1 MEKNTQLPE
10 VLIASSDKKLSAMIT
25 RLKKEEKIRKIAARV
40 YTSNM
45 TDTPESIVG
54 RNLYKIIG
62 QLYPGALISHRSAFE
77 LRPSAEGHFYLTHA
91 YTKNITLPGVTLHL
105 IAGPKPIDIDIPYL
119 DGLFISNPAR
129 AYLENLQLGYVRN
142 GISKCLP
149 QANLEQRLQKKLLAN
164 GENELNR
171 LRDQARKIAADLK
184 MEKEFRLLD
193 KIIGAILSTRDAE
206 KTLQSESAKAWAAG
220 EPYDPQR
227 VELFTSLFE
236 QLANKDFKH
245 YPDINTTEPA
255 YKNFAFFESYFSNY
269 IEGTEFEVEEA
280 KQIVDTGV
288 AIPAR
293 DEDSHDVLGTFY
305 ITSNRKEMSILP
317 KDPDEMINI
326 LQRRHSILL
335 SARPSKSPGLFKEQ
349 KNKAGNSHFVDYRL
363 VRGTLKKGFEV
374 YRAIQDP
381 VARAYFIL
389 FMISEVHPFTDGN
402 GRISRIMMNAELS
415 AAGMSKIIIPTVYRI
430 DYIDAL
436 KRLTQNGEPATII
449 RAMERVRLFSSGL
462 DGSDYDAL
470 KAYLEQC
477 NAFRDEQE
485 YILRF

>member
-1 MEKNTQLPE
+1 MENNTHLPE
-10 VLIASSDKKLSAMIT
+10 ILIGSSDKKLSAMIT
-25 RLKKEEKIRKIAARV
+25 RLKKEEKIRKIAPRV
-40 YTSNM
+40 YTSNLV
-45 TDTPESIVG
+45 DTSENIIK
-54 RNLYKIIG
+54 RNLFMIIG
-62 QLYPGALISHRSAFE
+62 KLYPGALISHRSAFE
-77 LRPSAEGHFYLTHA
+77 LKPSTDGHFYLTYS
-91 YTKNITLPGVTLHL
+91 YTKNISLPGVTLHL
-105 IAGPKPIDIDIPYL
+105 IAGPEPISIDIPYL

-129 AYLENLQLGYVRN
+129 AYLENLQLGYIRN

-149 QANLEQRLQKKLLAN
+149 QAELEERLEKKMLAN
-164 GENELNR
+164 GEQELNH
-171 LRDQARKIAADLK
+171 LRDQARGIFEKLQL
-184 MEKEFRLLD
+184 EKEFRLLE
-193 KIIGAILSTRDAE
+193 KIIGAILSTREAE
-206 KTLQSESAKAWAAG
+206 TLQSESAKAWLAG

-227 VELFTSLFE
+227 IELFTLLFE
-236 QLANKDFKH
+236 HLVNKDFKH
-245 YPDINTTEPA
+245 YADINFSDSA
-255 YKNFAFFESYFSNY
+255 CRNFSFFESYFSNY

-288 AIPAR
+288 ALPTR

-317 KDPDEMINI
+317 KDPDDLIYI

-335 SARPSKSPGLFKEQ
+335 SARPTKTPGLFKEQ
-349 KNKAGNSHFVDYRL
+349 NNKAGSSHFVDYRM
-363 VRGTLKKGFEV
+363 VRGTLKKSFEI

-389 FMISEVHPFTDGN
+389 FVISEIHPFNDGN
-402 GRISRIMMNAELS
+402 GRISRIMMNAELT
-415 AAGMSKIIIPTVYRI
+415 AANMPKIIIPTVYRI

-462 DGSDYDAL
+462 DCSDYGAL
-470 KAYLEQC
+470 KLYLEQC

>member
-10 VLIASSDKKLSAMIT
+10 ILIASSDKKISASIT
-25 RLKKEEKIRKIAARV
+25 RLKKEGAIRKIASRV
-40 YTSNM
+40 YTSNL

-54 RNLYKIIG
+54 RNLYRIIG
-62 QLYPGALISHRSAFE
+62 LLYPGALISHRSAFE
-77 LRPSAEGHFYLTHA
+77 LRPSFDGHFFLTYN
-91 YTKNITLPGVTLHL
+91 YTKNITLPGLTLHL
-105 IAGPKPIDIDIPYL
+105 MAGPKPIGTDIPYL

-129 AYLENLQLGYVRN
+129 AYLENLQLGYIRN

-149 QANLEQRLQKKLLAN
+149 QADLEGKLEKKALAN
-164 GENELNR
+164 GEKELNY
-171 LRDQARKIAADLK
+171 LRDQARKVAGELN
-184 MEKEFRLLD
+184 MEREFKLLD
-193 KIIGAILSTRDAE
+193 KIIGAILSTREADA
-206 KTLQSESAKAWAAG
+206 LQSESAKAWSAG
-220 EPYDPQR
+220 EPYDSER
-227 VELFTSLFE
+227 IELFTLLFE
-236 QLANKDFKH
+236 HLADKDFKH
-245 YPDINTTEPA
+245 YTDINTTESA
-255 YKNFAFFESYFSNY
+255 YRNFAFFESYFSNY

-280 KQIVDTGV
+280 KRIVDTGV
-288 AIPAR
+288 ALPTR

-305 ITSNRKEMSILP
+305 LTSNRKEMSILP
-317 KDPDEMINI
+317 KDPDDLIGI

-335 SARPSKSPGLFKEQ
+335 SARPAKTPGLFKEQ
-349 KNKAGNSHFVDYRL
+349 NNKAGNSHFVDYRL
-363 VRGTLKKGFEV
+363 VRGTLKKGFEI
-374 YRAIQDP
+374 YRAVQDP

-389 FMISEVHPFTDGN
+389 FMVSEIHPFNDGN

-462 DGSDYDAL
+462 DGADYDTL
-470 KAYLEQC
+470 KVYLEHC
-477 NAFRDEQE
+477 NAFKDEQE

>member
-54 RNLYKIIG
+54 RNLYMIIG

-149 QANLEQRLQKKLLAN
+149 RADLEQRLQKKLLAN

-184 MEKEFRLLD
+184 MENEFRLLD

-206 KTLQSESAKAWAAG
+206 TLQSESAKAWAAG

-227 VELFTSLFE
+227 VELFTLLFE

-349 KNKAGNSHFVDYRL
+349 NNKAGNSHFVDYRL

-462 DGSDYDAL
+462 DGSDYDSL

>member
-1 MEKNTQLPE
+1 MDKITQIPE
-10 VLIASSDKKLSAMIT
+10 VLIASSDKKLSAFIT
-25 RLKKEEKIRKIAARV
+25 RLKKEAKIRKIAARV
-40 YTSNM
+40 YTSNL
-45 TDTPESIVG
+45 TDTPENIVG
-54 RNLYKIIG
+54 RNLYRIIG

-77 LRPSAEGHFYLTHA
+77 LRPSAEGHFYLTYA
-91 YTKNITLPGVTLHL
+91 YTKNIILPGVTLHL
-105 IAGPKPIDIDIPYL
+105 IAGPKPICIDIPYL
-119 DGLFISNPAR
+119 DGLFISCPAR

-142 GISKCLP
+142 GITKCLK
-149 QANLEQRLQKKLLAN
+149 QAELERRLEKKLLAN
-164 GENELNR
+164 GEKELNH
-171 LRDQARKIAADLK
+171 LRDQAREIAADLK
-184 MEKEFRLLD
+184 MDSEFRLLD
-193 KIIGAILSTRDAE
+193 IIIGALLSTREAE
-206 KTLQSESAKAWAAG
+206 TLQSETAKAWAAG
-220 EPYDPQR
+220 EPYDSQR
-227 VELFTSLFE
+227 IELFTSLFE
-236 QLANKDFKH
+236 HLANKDFKH
-245 YPDINTTEPA
+245 YPDINTAEPA
-255 YKNFAFFESYFSNY
+255 FKNFAFFESYFSNY

-288 AIPAR
+288 ALPTR

-305 ITSNRKEMSILP
+305 ITSNREEMSILP
-317 KDPDEMINI
+317 KDPDDLIGI

-335 SARPSKSPGLFKEQ
+335 SARPTKSPGLFKEQ
-349 KNKAGNSHFVDYRL
+349 NNKAGNSHFVDYRL
-363 VRGTLKKGFEV
+363 VRGTLKKGFEI

-402 GRISRIMMNAELS
+402 GRISRIMMNAELC

-470 KAYLEQC
+470 KTYLEQC
-477 NAFRDEQE
+477 NAFKDEQE

>member
-10 VLIASSDKKLSAMIT
+10 ILIATSDKKLSAMIT
-25 RLKKEEKIRKIAARV
+25 RLKTEEKIRKIASRV
-40 YTSNM
+40 YTSNL
-45 TDTPESIVG
+45 TDTPDSIIKRNLYSIVG
-54 RNLYKIIG
+54 R
-62 QLYPGALISHRSAFE
+62 LYPGALISHRSAFE
-77 LRPSAEGHFYLTHA
+77 LRPSAEGHLYLTYA
-91 YTKNITLPGVTLHL
+91 YTKNISLPGVTLHL
-105 IAGPKPIDIDIPYL
+105 IEGPKPIDIDIPYL
-119 DGLFISNPAR
+119 DGLYISNPAR

-142 GISKCLP
+142 GISKCLS
-149 QANLEQRLQKKLLAN
+149 QAELEERLEKKMLAN
-164 GENELNR
+164 GEQELNH
-171 LRDQARKIAADLK
+171 LRDQAREISAELQL
-184 MEKEFRLLD
+184 EKEFRLFD
-193 KIIGAILSTRDAE
+193 MIIGAILSTKAAE
-206 KTLQSESAKAWAAG
+206 TLQSEYAKAWAAS
-220 EPYDPQR
+220 EPYDSQR
-227 VELFTSLFE
+227 IELFTSLFE
-236 QLANKDFKH
+236 HLAGKDFKR
-245 YPDINTTEPA
+245 YADINSTEPA

-288 AIPAR
+288 ALPTR
-293 DEDSHDVLGTFY
+293 DEDSHDVLGTYY

-317 KDPDEMINI
+317 KDPNDLIGI

-335 SARPSKSPGLFKEQ
+335 SARPSKTPGRFKEQ
-349 KNKAGNSHFVDYRL
+349 NNKAGNSHFVDYRL
-363 VRGTLKKGFEV
+363 VRGTLKKSYEI

-389 FMISEVHPFTDGN
+389 FVISEIHPFNDGN
-402 GRISRIMMNAELS
+402 GRISRIMMNAELT
-415 AAGMSKIIIPTVYRI
+415 AAGQPKIIIPTVYRI

-436 KRLTQNGEPATII
+436 KRLTQNGEAATII

-477 NAFRDEQE
+477 NAFRDEEE

>member
-10 VLIASSDKKLSAMIT
+10 VLIASSDKKLSAKIT

-40 YTSNM
+40 YTSNL
-45 TDTPESIVG
+45 TDTPERIVG

-77 LRPSAEGHFYLTHA
+77 LRPSEGGHFYLTHA

-105 IAGPKPIDIDIPYL
+105 LAGPKPMVIDIPYL

-149 QANLEQRLQKKLLAN
+149 QAELERRLEKKLLAN
-164 GENELNR
+164 GEKELNH
-171 LRDQARKIAADLK
+171 LRDQAREIAADLK
-184 MEKEFRLLD
+184 MDNEFRLLD
-193 KIIGAILSTRDAE
+193 KIIGAILSTREAE
-206 KTLQSESAKAWAAG
+206 TLQSETAKAWAAG
-220 EPYDPQR
+220 EPYDSQR
-227 VELFTSLFE
+227 IELFTSLFE
-236 QLANKDFKH
+236 HLANKDFKH
-245 YPDINTTEPA
+245 YPDINSAETA
-255 YKNFAFFESYFSNY
+255 YKNFAFFECYFSNY

-288 AIPAR
+288 ALPTR

-317 KDPDEMINI
+317 KDPDDLVGI

-335 SARPSKSPGLFKEQ
+335 SARPTKSPGLFKEQ
-349 KNKAGNSHFVDYRL
+349 NNKAGNSHFVDYRL
-363 VRGTLKKGFEV
+363 VRGTLKKGFEI

-436 KRLTQNGEPATII
+436 KRLTQNGEPSTII

-462 DGSDYDAL
+462 DGTDYDAL

-477 NAFRDEQE
+477 NAFKDEQE

>member
-1 MEKNTQLPE
+1 MENNTPLPE

-25 RLKKEEKIRKIAARV
+25 RLNKEGKIRKIAARV
-40 YTSNM
+40 YASNL
-45 TDTPESIVG
+45 TDTAENIVR

-62 QLYPGALISHRSAFE
+62 RLYPGALISHRSALE
-77 LRPSAEGHFYLTHA
+77 LRPSSEGHFYLTYA
-91 YTKNITLPGVTLHL
+91 YTKNITLPGITLHL
-105 IAGPKPIDIDIPYL
+105 IAGPGPIGIDIPYL

-142 GISKCLP
+142 GTSKCL
-149 QANLEQRLQKKLLAN
+149 AHVEIEQRLEKKLLAN
-164 GENELNR
+164 GEKELNH
-171 LRDQARKIAADLK
+171 LRDQAREIAPDLK
-184 MEKEFRLLD
+184 MDSEFRLLD
-193 KIIGAILSTRDAE
+193 RIIGAILSTRE
-206 KTLQSESAKAWAAG
+206 VGTLQSETAKAWAAG
-220 EPYDPQR
+220 EPYDSER
-227 VELFTSLFE
+227 IELFTLLFE
-236 QLANKDFKH
+236 HLSGKDFKH
-245 YPDINTTEPA
+245 YAEINSNEAA

-288 AIPAR
+288 ALPTR

-305 ITSNRKEMSILP
+305 ITSNREEMSILP
-317 KDPDEMINI
+317 KDPDDLINI

-335 SARPSKSPGLFKEQ
+335 SSRPNRFPGLFKEQ
-349 KNKAGNSHFVDYRL
+349 NNKAGNTHFVDYRL
-363 VRGTLKKGFEV
+363 VRGTLKKGFEI
-374 YRAIQDP
+374 YRAITDP

-389 FMISEVHPFTDGN
+389 FMTSEVHPFTDGN

-415 AAGMSKIIIPTVYRI
+415 AAGMSKIIIPNVYRI

-449 RAMERVRLFSSGL
+449 GAMERVRLFSSGL
-462 DGSDYDAL
+462 DGSDYDSL
-470 KAYLEQC
+470 KNYLEQC
-477 NAFRDEQE
+477 NAFKDEQE

>member
-1 MEKNTQLPE
+1 MEKNTLLPE

-40 YTSNM
+40 YTSNL
-45 TDTPESIVG
+45 TDTPENIVG
-54 RNLYKIIG
+54 RNLYRIIG

-77 LRPSAEGHFYLTHA
+77 LRPSAEGHFYLTYA

-105 IAGPKPIDIDIPYL
+105 IAGPKPIGIDIPYL

-149 QANLEQRLQKKLLAN
+149 QAELERRLEKKLLAN
-164 GENELNR
+164 GEKELNH
-171 LRDQARKIAADLK
+171 LRDQAREIAADLK
-184 MEKEFRLLD
+184 MEGEFRLLD
-193 KIIGAILSTRDAE
+193 KIIGAILSTRQAE
-206 KTLQSESAKAWAAG
+206 MLQSETAKAWAAG
-220 EPYDPQR
+220 EPYDSQR
-227 VELFTSLFE
+227 IELFASLFE
-236 QLANKDFKH
+236 HLANKDFKH
-245 YPDINTTEPA
+245 YPDINTTEHA

-269 IEGTEFEVEEA
+269 IEGTEFEVDQA
-280 KQIVDTGV
+280 KQIVDTGI
-288 AIPAR
+288 ALPTR

-317 KDPDEMINI
+317 KNPDDLISI

-335 SARPSKSPGLFKEQ
+335 SSRPSKTPGLFKEQ
-349 KNKAGNSHFVDYRL
+349 NNKAGNSHFVDYRM
-363 VRGTLKKGFEV
+363 VRGTFKKGFEI

-389 FMISEVHPFTDGN
+389 FMVSEIHPFTDGN
-402 GRISRIMMNAELS
+402 GRISRIMMNAELN
-415 AAGMSKIIIPTVYRI
+415 AAGMPKIIIPTVYRI

-436 KRLTQNGEPATII
+436 KRLTQNGEPATFI

-477 NAFRDEQE
+477 NAFKDDQE
-485 YILRF
+485 FILRF

>member
-1 MEKNTQLPE
+1 MEKNTLLPE
-10 VLIASSDKKLSAMIT
+10 VLIASSDKKLSATIT
-25 RLKKEEKIRKIAARV
+25 RLKKEKKIRKIAARV
-40 YTSNM
+40 YTSNL
-45 TDTPESIVG
+45 TDTPEVIVG

-62 QLYPGALISHRSAFE
+62 LLYPGALISHRSALE

-91 YTKNITLPGVTLHL
+91 YTKNISLPGVTLHL
-105 IAGPKPIDIDIPYL
+105 MAGPKPIGVDIPYL
-119 DGLFISNPAR
+119 DGLYISNPVR

-149 QANLEQRLQKKLLAN
+149 QAELERRLEKKLLAN
-164 GENELNR
+164 GEKELNH
-171 LRDQARKIAADLK
+171 LRDQAREIAADLK
-184 MEKEFRLLD
+184 MEGEFRLLD
-193 KIIGAILSTRDAE
+193 KIIGAILSTRQAE
-206 KTLQSESAKAWAAG
+206 MLQSETAKAWAAG
-220 EPYDPQR
+220 EPYDSQR
-227 VELFTSLFE
+227 IELFASLFE
-236 QLANKDFKH
+236 HLANKDFKH
-245 YPDINTTEPA
+245 YPDINTTEHA

-269 IEGTEFEVEEA
+269 IEGTEFEVDQA
-280 KQIVDTGV
+280 KQIVDTGI
-288 AIPAR
+288 ALPTR

-317 KDPDEMINI
+317 KNPDDLISI

-335 SARPSKSPGLFKEQ
+335 SSRPSKTPGLFKEQ
-349 KNKAGNSHFVDYRL
+349 NNKAGNSHFVDYRM
-363 VRGTLKKGFEV
+363 VRGTFKKGFEI

-389 FMISEVHPFTDGN
+389 FMVSEIHPFTDGN
-402 GRISRIMMNAELS
+402 GRISRIMMNAELN
-415 AAGMSKIIIPTVYRI
+415 AAGMPKIIIPTGYRI

-436 KRLTQNGEPATII
+436 KRLTQNGEPATFI

-477 NAFRDEQE
+477 NAFKDDQE
-485 YILRF
+485 FILRF

>member
-149 QANLEQRLQKKLLAN
+149 QADLEQRLQKKLLAN

-184 MEKEFRLLD
+184 MENEFRLLD

-206 KTLQSESAKAWAAG
+206 TLQSESAKAWAAG

-227 VELFTSLFE
+227 VELFTLLFE

-349 KNKAGNSHFVDYRL
+349 NNKAGNSHFVDYRL

>member
-10 VLIASSDKKLSAMIT
+10 VLIASSDKKLSAKIT

-40 YTSNM
+40 YTSNL
-45 TDTPESIVG
+45 TDTPERIVG

-77 LRPSAEGHFYLTHA
+77 LRPSEGGHFYLTHA

-105 IAGPKPIDIDIPYL
+105 LAGPKPMVIDIPYL

-149 QANLEQRLQKKLLAN
+149 QAELERRLEKKLLAN
-164 GENELNR
+164 GEKELNH
-171 LRDQARKIAADLK
+171 LRDQAREIAADLK
-184 MEKEFRLLD
+184 MDNEFRLLD
-193 KIIGAILSTRDAE
+193 IIIGAILSTREAE
-206 KTLQSESAKAWAAG
+206 TLQSETAKAWAAG
-220 EPYDPQR
+220 EPYDSQR
-227 VELFTSLFE
+227 IELFTSLFE
-236 QLANKDFKH
+236 HLANKDFKH
-245 YPDINTTEPA
+245 YPDINSAETA

-288 AIPAR
+288 ALPTR

-317 KDPDEMINI
+317 KDPDDLVGI

-335 SARPSKSPGLFKEQ
+335 SARPTKSPGLFKEQ
-349 KNKAGNSHFVDYRL
+349 NNKAGNSHFVDYRL
-363 VRGTLKKGFEV
+363 VRGTLKKGFEI

-436 KRLTQNGEPATII
+436 KRLTQNGEPSTII

-462 DGSDYDAL
+462 DGTDYDAL

-477 NAFRDEQE
+477 NAFKDEQE